1 MKTAIVI
8 GVGPDRGLGAQLCKR
23 FAKQDLHVFVAGRT
37 QAKLDAVAK
46 NIVSAGGSATAVVAD
61 ATDESAVQALFTQAA
76 NQGSLSVAI
85 YNAGNA
91 VMGSIGEMTT
101 ATFTDAW
108 KICCLG
114 GFLFGREAI
123 QQMSSTGGT
132 ILYTG
137 ASASLRGV
145 SGFGA
150 FNSSKAGLRA
160 LAQAMAKECGKD
172 AIHVGHVI
180 IDGAI
185 NGEKIKMLAPDY
197 YDKLGEEGMLK
208 IESVVDVYEYLY
220 KQPKSGWS
228 FEVDV
233 RTSIEN
239 W

>member
-8 GVGPDRGLGAQLCKR
+8 GVGPDRGLGAQLCER
-23 FAKQDLHVFVAGRT
+23 LAKLDLHVFVAGRT
-37 QAKLDAVAK
+37 QAKLDAVVG
-46 NIVSAGGSATAVVAD
+46 NIVSASGSATAILAD
-61 ATDESAVQALFTQAA
+61 ATDGSGVKALFKQAA
-76 NQGSLSVAI
+76 EQGALSVAS

-101 ATFTDAW
+101 ETFTDAW
-108 KICCLG
+108 KVCCLG

-123 QQMSSTGGT
+123 RKMSSTGGT

-137 ASASLRGV
+137 ATGSLRGAA
-145 SGFGA
+145 GFGA

-172 AIHVGHVI
+172 GIHVGHVI

-185 NGEKIKMLAPDY
+185 NGEKIKISAPEY
-197 YDKLGEEGMLK
+197 YEKLGDEGMLK
-208 IESVVDVYEYLY
+208 IESIVDVYEYLY

-228 FEVDV
+228 FEADV
-233 RTSIEN
+233 RTSIAS
-239 W
+239 